1 MIESEQKK
9 SEESSIDKIET
20 SSIVITDQYYKNCR
34 ENQYNLNDY
43 VNLFKDIKGKNPL
56 IQFKGLVGM
65 RKLSN
70 EEKKKNEPKK
80 MFNVLINSLFNF
92 ITDYSE
98 EFQYE
103 SLICLIN
110 LEKINIKLDEKI
122 KGTPNDILLDN
133 IISKITNAKNVKIN
147 LLNKFL
153 KYTYIILNDGDILQK
168 MISKNLIEL
177 ITNILKDFNN
187 DPNIIKNSLKILCKL
202 YDNKIIT
209 NETINNS
216 VNMVPLI
223 DDIINKYQD
232 QIKLLIHSLNLLY
245 ELTYKGTEIILN
257 KIISLNMLQKII
269 QFIDHENE
277 DIIFYSLK
285 IVGNFAMKEDSFFTQ
300 KIIELNV
307 LDGLKKT
314 LNKEYK
320 ENIRIESS
328 FTISNIAAGTQEQ
341 IMNLYQNNFDV
352 LLIDII
358 ENEEESKIKTNCLW
372 ALYNFSCIK
381 NGQYLEDLIKKGL
394 MRIII
399 GRFKKDE
406 GDVLSCSL
414 EALDNLFKYEKQ
426 IGNPAISNVIRNE
439 MDNLDVYNELKN
451 LKENIVDETGLK
463 KLDAL
468 LINYFG
474 E

>member
-43 VNLFKDIKGKNPL
+43 VNLFKDIKRKNPL

-122 KGTPNDILLDN
+122 KGTPNDILLDI

-168 MISKNLIEL
+168 
-177 ITNILKDFNN
+177 
-187 DPNIIKNSLKILCKL
+187 
-202 YDNKIIT
+202 
-209 NETINNS
+209 
-216 VNMVPLI
+216 
-223 DDIINKYQD
+223 
-232 QIKLLIHSLNLLY
+232 
-245 ELTYKGTEIILN
+245 
-257 KIISLNMLQKII
+257 
-269 QFIDHENE
+269 
-277 DIIFYSLK
+277 
-285 IVGNFAMKEDSFFTQ
+285 
-300 KIIELNV
+300 
-307 LDGLKKT
+307 
-314 LNKEYK
+314 
-320 ENIRIESS
+320 
-328 FTISNIAAGTQEQ
+328 
-341 IMNLYQNNFDV
+341 
-352 LLIDII
+352 
-358 ENEEESKIKTNCLW
+358 
-372 ALYNFSCIK
+372 
-381 NGQYLEDLIKKGL
+381 
-394 MRIII
+394 
-399 GRFKKDE
+399 
-406 GDVLSCSL
+406 
-414 EALDNLFKYEKQ
+414 
-426 IGNPAISNVIRNE
+426 
-439 MDNLDVYNELKN
+439 
-451 LKENIVDETGLK
+451 
-463 KLDAL
+463 
-468 LINYFG
+468 
-474 E
+474 

>member
-1 MIESEQKK
+1 MIELEPNK
-9 SEESSIDKIET
+9 SEESSNDET
-20 SSIVITDQYYKNCR
+20 KTNSIIITDQYYKNCR
-34 ENQYNLNDY
+34 ENDYNLNDY
-43 VNLFKDIKGKNPL
+43 VNLIKYIKGKDPL

-70 EEKKKNEPKK
+70 EEKKKDEPKK

-92 ITDYSE
+92 IMDYSE

-122 KGTPNDILLDN
+122 KGKPNDTLLDS

-147 LLNKFL
+147 VLNTIL
-153 KYTYIILNDGDILQK
+153 KYINIILNDSVILQK

-187 DPNIIKNSLKILCKL
+187 EPNIIKNSLKILCKL
-202 YDNKIIT
+202 YDNKSVP

-216 VNMVPLI
+216 FNMVPII

-232 QIKLLIHSLNLLY
+232 KIKLLIHSLNLLY
-245 ELTYKGTEIILN
+245 ELTYKGTESILN

-269 QFIDHENE
+269 QFMDHDNE

-300 KIIELNV
+300 KIIEFNV
-307 LDGLKKT
+307 LEVLKKT
-314 LNKEYK
+314 LSQDYK

-341 IMNLYQNNFDV
+341 IITLYQNNFDV

-358 ENEEESKIKTNCLW
+358 NNEEESKIKTNCLW
-372 ALYNFSCIK
+372 ALYNFTCIK

-406 GDVLSCSL
+406 GDILSCSL

-439 MDNLDVYNELKN
+439 IDNLDVFNELKN
-451 LKENIVDETGLK
+451 LKENIVDETGLTN
-463 KLDAL
+463 LNAL

>member
-1 MIESEQKK
+1 MIESEQIKN
-9 SEESSIDKIET
+9 EENSNDKIKT
-20 SSIVITDQYYKNCR
+20 NSIVINDEFYKNCR
-34 ENQYNLNDY
+34 ENQYNLKDY
-43 VNLFKDIKGKNPL
+43 ANLIKDLKGKNPL

-70 EEKKKNEPKK
+70 EEKKKDEPKK
-80 MFNVLINSLFNF
+80 MFNVLISFLFSF
-92 ITDYSE
+92 ILDYSE

-103 SLICLIN
+103 SLACLIN

-122 KGTPNDILLDN
+122 KGKPNDILLD
-133 IISKITNAKNVKIN
+133 IILSKITDAKNVKIN
-147 LLNKFL
+147 LLNKIL
-153 KYTYIILNDGDILQK
+153 KYTNIILNDDDIYQK
-168 MISKNLIEL
+168 MISKNLIGL
-177 ITNILKDFNN
+177 VTNILKDFNN
-187 DPNIIKNSLKILCKL
+187 EPNIIKNSLILLCKL
-202 YDNKIIT
+202 YDNKKAS
-209 NETINNS
+209 NENINNF
-216 VNMVPLI
+216 VNFVPLI

-232 QIKLLIHSLNLLY
+232 QTKLLIHSLNLLN

-257 KIISLNMLQKII
+257 KIISLNLLQKII

-285 IVGNFAMKEDSFFTQ
+285 IIGNFAMKEDSYFTQ
-300 KIIELNV
+300 KIIEFNV

-314 LNKEYK
+314 LNKKYK

-341 IMNLYQNNFDV
+341 IINLYQNNFDM

-358 ENEEESKIKTNCLW
+358 DNEEESKIKTNCLW

-381 NGQYLEDLIKKGL
+381 NGQYLEALIQKGL

-414 EALDNLFKYEKQ
+414 EALDNIFKYEKQ
-426 IGNPAISNVIRNE
+426 IGNPAISNIIRNE
-439 MDNLDVYNELKN
+439 IDNLDVFNELKN

>member
-1 MIESEQKK
+1 MIESEQKI
-9 SEESSIDKIET
+9 SEESSYDKT
-20 SSIVITDQYYKNCR
+20 KTNSIVISDLFYKNCR
-34 ENQYNLNDY
+34 ENQYNLKDY
-43 VNLFKDIKGKNPL
+43 VNLIKDIKGKNPL

-65 RKLSN
+65 RKLSC

-80 MFNVLINSLFNF
+80 MFNVLISNLFSF
-92 ITDYSE
+92 ILDYSE

-103 SLICLIN
+103 ALICLIN

-122 KGTPNDILLDN
+122 KGQPSEELLDS
-133 IISKITNAKNVKIN
+133 ILTKITNTKNVKTN
-147 LLNKFL
+147 FLKKVL
-153 KYTYIILNDGDILQK
+153 KYTNIILNDKDILEK
-168 MISKNLIEL
+168 MLSKNLIEL
-177 ITNILKDFNN
+177 ITNIIKDLNN
-187 DPNIIKNSLKILCKL
+187 EPIITKNSLKILCKL
-202 YDNKIIT
+202 YDNKITSI
-209 NETINNS
+209 ETINKA

-223 DDIINKYQD
+223 DDIINKYPD
-232 QIKLLIHSLNLLY
+232 QTKLLINSLDLLY

-269 QFIDHENE
+269 QFIDHNN
-277 DIIFYSLK
+277 DDVIFYSLK
-285 IVGNFAMKEDSFFTQ
+285 IIGNFAMKEDSFFTE
-300 KIIELNV
+300 KIIEFNV

-314 LNKEYK
+314 LSKEYK

-341 IMNLYQNNFDV
+341 IIRLYQNNFDV

-358 ENEEESKIKTNCLW
+358 NNEEESKIKANCLW

-381 NGQYLEDLIKKGL
+381 NGQYLEDLIQKGL

-406 GDVLSCSL
+406 GDILSCSL

-439 MDNLDVYNELKN
+439 IDNLDVFNELNN